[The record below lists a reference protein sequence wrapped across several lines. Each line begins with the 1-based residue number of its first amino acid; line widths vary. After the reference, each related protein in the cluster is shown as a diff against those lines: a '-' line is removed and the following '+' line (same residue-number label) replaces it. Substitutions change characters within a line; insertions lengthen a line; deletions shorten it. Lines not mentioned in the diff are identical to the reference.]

1 MYHIFLIKIILI
13 PLTCIGYAASHCFY
27 KIWFWLDICLL
38 KFGAMEER
46 LVWGIYFVWKT
57 GESKQSHLEGVFFF
71 FFQFPVWFASVFS
84 MLLYINIQ
92 NYSSNTKKRREKYCV
107 AIIHCFSL
115 YLLDNMHCPTRNCQF
130 LMLISVLGISLMLGS
145 RKARS
150 FFYLTIN
157 KE

>member
-1 MYHIFLIKIILI
+1 MKANRATL
-13 PLTCIGYAASHCFY
+13 
-27 KIWFWLDICLL
+27 
-38 KFGAMEER
+38 R
-46 LVWGIYFVWKT
+46 
-57 GESKQSHLEGVFFF
+57 VFFF
-71 FFQFPVWFASVFS
+71 FFYQFPFWFASVFS

-92 NYSSNTKKRREKYCV
+92 NYSSNTKERREKYCV

-130 LMLISVLGISLMLGS
+130 LMLISVLGISLMPGS

-150 FFYLTIN
+150 FFYLIIN